1 MKYTLSH
8 KIFNTHTCVE
18 ELLNTTIY
26 IHIYIFQIK
35 HFFNGSDRK
44 KYSKRKCKQKE
55 IEEENK
61 KKKPGIGAY
70 KKEENSLSFLR

>member
-1 MKYTLSH
+1 MNKTDMKYTLSH
-8 KIFNTHTCVE
+8 KIFNTHTRVE
-18 ELLNTTIY
+18 ELLHTTIY

-61 KKKPGIGAY
+61 KKKARNRGI
-70 KKEENSLSFLR
+70 